1 MVLDKTKRGW
11 WKSAVFYQIYPKSF
25 QDTTGSGVG
34 DLQGIISHLDY
45 LQKLGIDG
53 IWLSPVCA
61 SPQVDNGYDV
71 SDYCAIDPMFGTIE
85 DMEQLICE
93 AGKRNISIIMDLV
106 LNHCSD
112 QHIWFQ
118 EALKGKDNPY
128 HDYFIWRD
136 GDGVTPPNDMM
147 SVFGGPA
154 WTFVPQLG
162 QWYFHQF
169 VPQQP
174 DLNWENPKV
183 RQGLYGFIR
192 FWVDKG
198 VEGFR
203 LDVIDQIAKDP
214 DLKVT
219 GNGPLLHDFLRE
231 LSKEAFIE
239 EGLVTVGEAWGA
251 NVERA
256 KLYSAPDGSEL
267 SMVFQFEHMCLDQT
281 SWQKWDYAPLPLV
294 KLKDCF
300 RRWQQ
305 ELAGEGWNSLFF
317 NNHDLPRIV
326 SRWGDPVNYR
336 VESAKM
342 LATMLHGMQGTPYI
356 YQGEEL
362 GMTNLKLPLEQYV
375 DVEIHNLFRDRTAE
389 GYSPEAVMESIWAR
403 GRDNA
408 RTPMQWTAGEN
419 AGFTT
424 GTPWLSINP
433 NHATI
438 NAEAALAD
446 PDSVFYHYQKLIA
459 LRKRHKVFRDGSF
472 TLLCPQ
478 DENIFAY
485 TRDTEQEHLL
495 VVCNFSG
502 NEQPFAVPEAF
513 ENAQLLLS
521 NYPDRTE
528 VLRPYEAYMLC
539 W

>member
-1 MVLDKTKRGW
+1 MLDKTKRGW

-25 QDTTGSGVG
+25 QDTTGTGVG
-34 DLQGIISHLDY
+34 DLQGIITHLDY
-45 LQKLGIDG
+45 LHHLGIDG

-71 SDYCAIDPMFGTIE
+71 SDYCAIDPMFGTME
-85 DMEQLICE
+85 DMEQLIAE
-93 AGKRNISIIMDLV
+93 AKKRNISIIMDLV

-112 QHIWFQ
+112 QHGWFQ

-136 GDGVTPPNDMM
+136 GDGITPPNDMM

-154 WTFVPQLG
+154 WTFVPHLG

-219 GNGPLLHDFLRE
+219 GNGPLLHEFLRE

-305 ELAGEGWNSLFF
+305 ELNGTGWNSLFF

-336 VESAKM
+336 EKSAKM

-389 GYSPEAVMESIWAR
+389 GHSLDSVMEAIWAR

-408 RTPMQWTAGEN
+408 RTPMQWSAGEN

-424 GTPWLSINP
+424 GKPWLAVNP
-433 NHATI
+433 NHVEI

-446 PDSVFYHYQKLIA
+446 PDSVFHYYRKLIS
-459 LRKRHKVFRDGSF
+459 LRKSHTVFRDGSF
-472 TLLCPQ
+472 TLLVPE
-478 DENIFAY
+478 DEYVFAY
-485 TRDTEQEHLL
+485 TRDTEKEHLL
-495 VVCNFSG
+495 VVCNFTAA
-502 NEQPFAVPEAF
+502 EQPFVLPKEF
-513 ENAQLLLS
+513 EIAEILIS
-521 NYPDRTE
+521 NYGDKAE
-528 VLRPYEAYMLC
+528 VLRPYEAYILC
-539 W
+539 CR